1 MADNNDSAEQ
11 QQQAPTGRH
20 RRRGALQHHQPAAAP
35 PRGATKRRACRFYA
49 SKSGCRA
56 GDDCPFAHDAA
67 AAARSQHQHQHQHQQ
82 HASQSP
88 GSSAV
93 ATESECGNDASSG
106 PPKQQHAPPAPV
118 SSDTPAVRVDGSR
131 VVQRPTPRAQA
142 EDPRQFQL
150 SQIRRRFAPKER
162 QEANGSTIMEFGMKP
177 SDPDFPFDID
187 ALQCTLVVPASYGCG
202 GGAAPPR
209 LRVTNSEMD
218 RGFQIN
224 VERGFDAVLAAGKSN
239 TTLLAAMNA
248 LDKRLETLL
257 TAQPA
262 ETFSIKI
269 VPNAAAKETPDDA
282 PTAAAEVAKKG
293 APPQMLAPSAL
304 PAKPSEP
311 AYSTEQRDAA
321 RARREQELRQLEAR
335 LQRLPQFT
343 KLADGL
349 FVLPV
354 EPRKRADLPLPLQAV
369 KTVELMVPEAYPLQP
384 CRVQLQGIEER
395 DASPLEHAFV
405 ERVGVNPNWTLM
417 NHINYLSA
425 NMHTM
430 AREAPRRPEEATVA
444 AVADQMAG
452 LGTAQASS
460 AAASAAGAATAQPI
474 AGNANNDQKGHIV
487 TIPRPPEWH
496 PSNAEDDVEDEDSDE
511 SYADD
516 SEEDGQDEDAVEGPR
531 AESSPAAGPERGIA
545 LSFPHLELSGIELL
559 ELVNLCLTVK
569 CTRCKDMR
577 DLVNI
582 KPQGAA
588 NKNTDVRTE
597 SCEKC
602 ANVLSIGYRMDMMHA
617 NSVRAGHL
625 DLNGCTPVDLL
636 TSNFIPTCS
645 GCSTPYPSP
654 GIASVRGENAMAICR
669 ACHKKMGFRIPE
681 VKFLLVSASTGRA
694 ARPLPRKKAR
704 ENLGIIAGQE
714 LPRRGRCTHYAKS
727 FRWFRCHD
735 AEAGHP
741 NEHANRMICGHCSR
755 EQNFRPEDC
764 GVCHATLI
772 GKKGSGFWEGGKV
785 EPRGALGFP
794 FWTAFDRQRLIPALP
809 LDIPAAARH
818 QDHLALASMDFCC
831 PLLLIY
837 RATHRDDQNPR
848 IRTPASGMTVCIGP
862 SLAFAH

>member
-1 MADNNDSAEQ
+1 MADINDSAEL
-11 QQQAPTGRH
+11 PTGTHRH
-20 RRRGALQHHQPAAAP
+20 HPPAAPRRGG
-35 PRGATKRRACRFYA
+35 GASKKRACRFYA

-56 GDDCPFAHDAA
+56 GDDCPFAHEAA
-67 AAARSQHQHQHQHQQ
+67 AAAAAPRSRHQHQHQHQYQ
-82 HASQSP
+82 HASHQPS
-88 GSSAV
+88 GSSV
-93 ATESECGNDASSG
+93 ATESERGNNPPSG
-106 PPKQQHAPPAPV
+106 PRAPKQQHAL
-118 SSDTPAVRVDGSR
+118 PAVTVDSSR
-131 VVQRPTPRAQA
+131 VVQRPTPRTQA
-142 EDPRQFQL
+142 EQPREFQL

-162 QEANGSTIMEFGMKP
+162 QEANGSTVMEFGMKP

-187 ALQCTLVVPASYGCG
+187 ALQCALVVPASYPSG

-224 VERGFDAVLAAGKSN
+224 VERGFDAVLAAGKAN
-239 TTLLAAMNA
+239 LTLLAAMNA

-269 VPNAAAKETPDDA
+269 VPNAAAKENPHA
-282 PTAAAEVAKKG
+282 PTAAPSPPEVVIRDAP
-293 APPQMLAPSAL
+293 PPQMLAHSAL
-304 PAKPSEP
+304 PAKPVEP
-311 AYSTEQRDAA
+311 AYSAEQRAAA

-369 KTVELMVPEAYPLQP
+369 KTVELTVPEAYPLQP
-384 CRVQLQGIEER
+384 CRVQLRVIEER
-395 DASPLEHAFV
+395 DASPLERAFE
-405 ERVGVNPNWTLM
+405 ERVSQVPEWTLM

-430 AREAPRRPEEATVA
+430 AREASCKPEEATVA
-444 AVADQMAG
+444 AVADQMVG
-452 LGTAQASS
+452 LLGTAQS
-460 AAASAAGAATAQPI
+460 ATAQPI
-474 AGNANNDQKGHIV
+474 AGSADNDDQKGHIV

-496 PSNAEDDVEDEDSDE
+496 PSNAEDDDDEDSHD

-516 SEEDGQDEDAVEGPR
+516 SEEESSQDEDTLEGPR

-577 DLVNI
+577 DFVNI
-582 KPQGAA
+582 KP
-588 NKNTDVRTE
+588 NSTDVRTE

-625 DLNGCTPVDLL
+625 DLDGCTPVDLL
-636 TSNFIPTCS
+636 TSNFVPTCS
-645 GCSTPYPSP
+645 GCSTQYPSP
-654 GIASVRGENAMAICR
+654 GVASVRGENAMAICR

-694 ARPLPRKKAR
+694 ARPLPRKKAK
-704 ENLGIIAGQE
+704 ENLGIVVGQE
-714 LPRRGRCTHYAKS
+714 LPRRGRCSHYSKS
-727 FRWFRCHD
+727 LRWFRFSCCNRVYPCDRCHD

-764 GVCHATLI
+764 GICHAMLV
-772 GKKGSGFWEGGKV
+772 GKKGGGFWEGGKGTYSHFFASKL

-794 FWTAFDRQRLIPALP
+794 FWTANVAPLPFGRPSPYSRPAGYPCLLP
-809 LDIPAAARH
+809 RGTTTIWR
-818 QDHLALASMDFCC
+818 
-831 PLLLIY
+831 
-837 RATHRDDQNPR
+837 
-848 IRTPASGMTVCIGP
+848 
-862 SLAFAH
+862 

>member
-1 MADNNDSAEQ
+1 MADNNDSAE

-56 GDDCPFAHDAA
+56 GDDCLFAHDAAAA
-67 AAARSQHQHQHQHQQ
+67 AAARSQHQQ
-82 HASQSP
+82 HASQPP

-93 ATESECGNDASSG
+93 ATESERGNDASSG

-162 QEANGSTIMEFGMKP
+162 QEANGSTVMEFGIKP

-269 VPNAAAKETPDDA
+269 VPNAAAMETPDDA
-282 PTAAAEVAKKG
+282 PTAAAEVAERD

-395 DASPLEHAFV
+395 DASHLEHAFV
-405 ERVGVNPNWTLM
+405 ERVGINPNWTLM

-516 SEEDGQDEDAVEGPR
+516 SEEDSQDEDAVEGPR

-559 ELVNLCLTVK
+559 ELVKLCLTVK

-588 NKNTDVRTE
+588 NKNTDLRTE

-625 DLNGCTPVDLL
+625 DLDGCTPVDLL
-636 TSNFIPTCS
+636 TSNFVPTCS

-654 GIASVRGENAMAICR
+654 GVASVRGENAMAICR

-704 ENLGIIAGQE
+704 ENLGIVAGQE

-727 FRWFRCHD
+727 FRWFRFSCHD

-741 NEHANRMICGHCSR
+741 NEHANRMTCGYCSR

-772 GKKGSGFWEGGKV
+772 GKKGSGFWEGGKGTRDPIKMSRKD
-785 EPRGALGFP
+785 PRKFSKAFKRSLGGGGGG
-794 FWTAFDRQRLIPALP
+794 
-809 LDIPAAARH
+809 AAA
-818 QDHLALASMDFCC
+818 
-831 PLLLIY
+831 
-837 RATHRDDQNPR
+837 
-848 IRTPASGMTVCIGP
+848 GKGKGKEK
-862 SLAFAH
+862 